1 MIGSIQM
8 ERGNV
13 NEAIDAFMRGLHATT
28 KTSEQETVIS
38 FEIGNAYEI
47 KKMNR
52 EALSYYQKVMRR
64 EPNYRD
70 VQERVR
76 RLSAPS
82 KAPPARQA
90 AVGADDEFDRAFDDL
105 IGGKS

>member
-1 MIGSIQM
+1 MIGMIQM

-13 NEAIDAFMRGLHATT
+13 NEAIDAFMRGLHAQV
-28 KTSEQETVIS
+28 KTSEQETVLS

-52 EALSYYQKVMRR
+52 EALSYYQKVMRK

-82 KAPPARQA
+82 KAPPPRQV